1 MFGTWKY
8 DPETDEVQNLRRAY
22 DPITA
27 RSSQHQACNRC
38 HAKKLKCS
46 GEKQGCDRCS
56 AIGHVCEYTR
66 SSSRSSRRVKKSGS
80 RNSNDGPR
88 GGRDD
93 SVSPPPRR
101 DQALSSS
108 TGIPAATPS
117 LSSTEDQPKNQVS
130 YSMESQQTVFDM
142 NALSTAVPQDSAA
155 CPQQPPPSMLDSQQ
169 HAMGPYPAFAPQPWL
184 AGGDDMATT
193 TTSAMDPGYLAD
205 MYGLGANF
213 QPYDSYHVFDDYSN
227 FEAQYWPPQ

>member
-8 DPETDEVQNLRRAY
+8 DPETDQVQNLRRAY

-80 RNSNDGPR
+80 RTSNDGPR

-93 SVSPPPRR
+93 SASPPPR
-101 DQALSSS
+101 LSLS
-108 TGIPAATPS
+108 TSIPAAAPS
-117 LSSTEDQPKNQVS
+117 MSSCAEHQPKNQVS
-130 YSMESQQTVFDM
+130 YSMESQQTVFDT
-142 NALSTAVPQDSAA
+142 NALSTAVPQASAA
-155 CPQQPPPSMLDSQQ
+155 YAQQPSMLDAHQ
-169 HAMGPYPAFAPQPWL
+169 HAMSPYPPFAPQPWL
-184 AGGDDMATT
+184 AGGHDMATAT
-193 TTSAMDPGYLAD
+193 ASTMDPSYLD
-205 MYGLGANF
+205 MYGLGSSS
-213 QPYDSYHVFDDYSN
+213 QPYDSYQVFDDYSN
-227 FEAQYWPPQ
+227 FDAQYWPQ